1 MTAWLQSLDAALFRF
16 INQSLSNPFFDWLMP
31 ILSGN
36 KLFVPMVIVGSLLLI
51 WKQRA
56 KGALCVAFILLA
68 VALGDPLIINSI
80 KHAVARPRPY
90 VAMPEAITLVGRTA
104 SFSLPSAHAANMAA
118 AALVAFL
125 FFRRSWWFMVPLA
138 AAVAFSR
145 VYNGAHYV
153 SDVLVG
159 ATLGAGYAVAL
170 VWGMNA
176 LWQWAGQKWF
186 ALWWK
191 ELPVL
196 CDFGSCPPN
205 TSSLPAGEPSVLP
218 PQAEPPVAVL
228 ARKWAIRFKTTLL
241 LMAGRTYDQR
251 NAPPAQSD
259 SQPSTLNPQL
269 DLHWL
274 RLGYVVI
281 ALFFLARLAYVGGST
296 IELSED
302 EAYQWQWSKHPALA
316 YYSKPPGIAVAQWIG
331 THLWGDTAF
340 GVRFLAPCITALI
353 SVLLL
358 RFFVREASAKLGLF
372 VVLAA
377 TATPL
382 LSVGAVLMTVDC
394 LSVLFWTLAMLSGW
408 QAVRGPER
416 GLQAAET
423 TAGLG
428 VSRHDSASD
437 CFCGMNAALR
447 PWLWTG
453 LWLALGFLSKN
464 TNAFQL
470 ACFALFF
477 MLWKPARAQLRT
489 AGPWLALGIAAL
501 AVLPQLIWNA
511 QNGWATVEHLH
522 NRAGLAQAW
531 KFTPNYL
538 VDLVVAEL
546 ALLNPCFLA
555 LIFGGVLTTLAQL
568 RAGDLQSPSVA
579 TSSKKGVDHQ
589 GQRPVSHP
597 TDQGTKLQPNRWK
610 QTVRLGSMQPTLAP
624 SGIADGDCKSSARH
638 ASLPF
643 FLLCMG
649 VPLFLGYFLYTLRAR
664 VQPNWI
670 VPAVIPLLCLAAVQ
684 ADACWRT
691 GVRSVR
697 GWFIGGLALGLPL
710 IILLHD
716 TNLTAKLFGQSL
728 PPKRDPLVRVR
739 GWKALAETVEA
750 ERQRILAAE
759 GKPVFLIGAHYG
771 ITSLLSFYIPE
782 AKAGVP
788 HAPIVFYQSSEKPE
802 NQYGFW
808 PGYTSR
814 QGQSAIYVQELKR
827 GALPEP
833 PPARIAAEFTRIE
846 DLGVRDVQYRG
857 RTIHTVRLLLCREL
871 K

>member
-1 MTAWLQSLDAALFRF
+1 LTAWLQSLDAALFRF

-31 ILSGN
+31 VLSGN
-36 KLFVPMVIVGSLLLI
+36 RLFAPMVIVASVWLI
-51 WKQRA
+51 WKQRTR
-56 KGALCVAFILLA
+56 GALCVLFILLA

-80 KHAVARPRPY
+80 KHAVGRPRPF
-90 VAMPEAITLVGRTA
+90 VPMPEAITLVGRTS

-118 AALVAFL
+118 AAMVAFL
-125 FFRRSWWFMVPLA
+125 FFRASWRFMVPLA

-145 VYNGAHYV
+145 VYNGVHYV
-153 SDVLVG
+153 SDVLLG
-159 ATLGAGYAVAL
+159 ATLGAGYAALL
-170 VWGMNA
+170 VWG
-176 LWQWAGQKWF
+176 LDRCWGWAGRKWF
-186 ALWWK
+186 PLWWAR
-191 ELPVL
+191 LP
-196 CDFGSCPPN
+196 
-205 TSSLPAGEPSVLP
+205 SLYLTAGEFKQRVAPNESKVTSTKDSP
-218 PQAEPPVAVL
+218 VRAEAL
-228 ARKWAIRFKTTLL
+228 ARRWAMRFTTRLL
-241 LMAGRTYDQR
+241 TKVKQTKAARDT
-251 NAPPAQSD
+251 S
-259 SQPSTLNPQL
+259 L
-269 DLHWL
+269 DTHWL
-274 RLGYVVI
+274 RLGYIVI
-281 ALFFLARLAYVGGST
+281 AVLFLARLAYIGSST

-340 GVRFLAPCITALI
+340 GVRFFAPCVTALI

-358 RFFVREASAKLGLF
+358 RFFAREATAKLGLF

-382 LSVGAVLMTVDC
+382 LSVGALLMTVDC

-408 QAVRGPER
+408 QAVRS
-416 GLQAAET
+416 AEHCS
-423 TAGLG
+423 AGG
-428 VSRHDSASD
+428 ASVLKAEQ
-437 CFCGMNAALR
+437 CSALR
-447 PWLWTG
+447 PWLLTG

-477 MLWKPARAQLRT
+477 ALWKPARAQLRT

-522 NRAGLAQAW
+522 NRAGLTQTW

-538 VDLVVAEL
+538 IDFVAAEL
-546 ALLNPCFLA
+546 ALLNPAFLA
-555 LIFGGVLTTLAQL
+555 LIFGGVLATLAQF

-579 TSSKKGVDHQ
+579 PSS
-589 GQRPVSHP
+589 
-597 TDQGTKLQPNRWK
+597 T
-610 QTVRLGSMQPTLAP
+610 
-624 SGIADGDCKSSARH
+624 ADGDCKSPAR
-638 ASLPF
+638 AVALPT

-649 VPLFLGYFLYTLRAR
+649 LPLLLGYFLYTLRAR

-670 VPAVIPLLCLAAVQ
+670 VPAVLPLLCLAAIQ
-684 ADACWRT
+684 ADACWRH

-697 GWFIGGLALGLPL
+697 GWFIAGLALGLPL
-710 IILLHD
+710 VILLHD
-716 TNLTAKLFGQSL
+716 TNLTGKLFGQPL
-728 PPKRDPLVRVR
+728 PPKFDPLVRVR
-739 GWKALAETVEA
+739 GWKAMAETVEA
-750 ERQRILAAE
+750 ERQKVIAAE

-788 HAPIVFYQSSEKPE
+788 HAPVVFYQSSEKAE

-814 QGQSAIYVQELKR
+814 KGHSAIYVQQLKK
-827 GALPEP
+827 GAQPEP
-833 PPARIAAEFTRIE
+833 PPARLAAEFTRIE
-846 DLGVRDVQYRG
+846 DLGTRDILYRG
-857 RTIHTVRLLLCREL
+857 RPIHTVRLLLCWEL

>member
-31 ILSGN
+31 VLSGN
-36 KLFVPMVIVGSLLLI
+36 KLFVPAVIVASAWLI
-51 WKQRA
+51 WKQRTN
-56 KGALCVAFILLA
+56 GALCVAFVLLA

-80 KHAVARPRPY
+80 KHAVGRPRPF
-90 VAMPEAITLVGRTA
+90 VSMPECITLVGRTS

-118 AALVAFL
+118 AAMVAFL
-125 FFRRSWWFMVPLA
+125 FFRRSWCFMVPLA
-138 AAVAFSR
+138 AGVAFSR
-145 VYNGAHYV
+145 VYNGVHYL
-153 SDVLVG
+153 SDVLLG
-159 ATLGAGYAVAL
+159 ATLGAGYAAVMVWAL
-170 VWGMNA
+170 DRCWG
-176 LWQWAGQKWF
+176 WAGRKWF
-186 ALWWK
+186 PLWWAR
-191 ELPVL
+191 LPSL
-196 CDFGSCPPN
+196 CDFNSRPI
-205 TSSLPAGEPSVLP
+205 SP
-218 PQAEPPVAVL
+218 PQPIP
-228 ARKWAIRFKTTLL
+228 
-241 LMAGRTYDQR
+241 
-251 NAPPAQSD
+251 S
-259 SQPSTLNPQL
+259 SQLSTLNSQL
-269 DLHWL
+269 LSLHWL
-274 RLGYVVI
+274 RLGYLVI
-281 ALFFLARLAYVGGST
+281 AVLFLARLAYIASPT

-340 GVRFLAPCITALI
+340 GVRFLAPCVTALM

-358 RFFVREASAKLGLF
+358 RFFAREATAKLGLF

-408 QAVRGPER
+408 QAIRS
-416 GLQAAET
+416 AE
-423 TAGLG
+423 
-428 VSRHDSASD
+428 HCSAMGASEL
-437 CFCGMNAALR
+437 NAEQCSALR
-447 PWLWTG
+447 PWLLTG
-453 LWLALGFLSKN
+453 LWLGLGFLSKN

-477 MLWKPARAQLRT
+477 VLLKPARAQLRT
-489 AGPWLALGIAAL
+489 AGPWLALGVTAL
-501 AVLPQLIWNA
+501 ALLPQLVWNA
-511 QNGWATVEHLH
+511 QHGWATVEHLH

-538 VDLVVAEL
+538 IDFVAAEL
-546 ALLNPCFLA
+546 ALLNPAFLA
-555 LIFGGVLTTLAQL
+555 LIFGGVLTTLAAL
-568 RAGDLQSPSVA
+568 RAGGAPVAAVCDRRSDTEQRSQSA
-579 TSSKKGVDHQ
+579 AKGHWL
-589 GQRPVSHP
+589 PV
-597 TDQGTKLQPNRWK
+597 
-610 QTVRLGSMQPTLAP
+610 
-624 SGIADGDCKSSARH
+624 
-638 ASLPF
+638 

-649 VPLFLGYFLYTLRAR
+649 LPLFLGYFLYTLRAR

-684 ADACWRT
+684 ADACWRR

-697 GWFIGGLALGLPL
+697 GWFIAGLALGLPL
-710 IILLHD
+710 VILLHD
-716 TNLTAKLFGQSL
+716 TNLTGKLFGQPL
-728 PPKRDPLVRVR
+728 PAKFDPLNRVR
-739 GWKALAETVEA
+739 GWKSMAETVEA
-750 ERQRILAAE
+750 ERQKAIAAD

-808 PGYTSR
+808 PGYASR
-814 QGQSAIYVQELKR
+814 KGQSAIFVQELKK
-827 GALPEP
+827 GAQPEP
-833 PPARIAAEFTRIE
+833 PPARLTAEFTRIE
-846 DLGVRDVQYRG
+846 DLGTREIQYRG